1 MTDHRQ
7 LAVDLFNDTWSL
19 LDNKERTNQQDEE
32 MVHAAHASRH
42 HWGIVGTEKNKAR
55 GEWQIARVYA
65 ALERFVS
72 SAHHAQLYMDAC
84 VEHSFDYWDLPFA
97 YEGLARALVAND
109 PVQAEKHLTE
119 AKQLG
124 EKIEK
129 TEDKEWL
136 HTNLDEITAM
146 INAT

>member
-1 MTDHRQ
+1 
-7 LAVDLFNDTWSL
+7 
-19 LDNKERTNQQDEE
+19 
-32 MVHAAHASRH
+32 
-42 HWGIVGTEKNKAR
+42 
-55 GEWQIARVYA
+55 
-65 ALERFVS
+65 
-72 SAHHAQLYMDAC
+72 MDAC